1 MIYEWDSSL
10 FTPFE
15 FLNDIMNKINRDQ
28 HECGLIIEYS
38 LKAILN
44 ISGINWK
51 YYQKFL
57 DVAKKFK
64 NPEAFKFFIIYF
76 RNDLNDLNKLINV
89 TKISETSK
97 TFIIEHFKNNITCPA
112 ANFNNSN
119 DYEIGCSIVLNGL
132 IIEHKDN
139 NKMEFYL
146 DHEINHYFDKFN
158 FDEYNLPEELTLN
171 EQIKKL
177 ALKVGYSLE
186 NNSEVKDFTNHILKN
201 SEILEMCGDV
211 VNALKLFL
219 NDDKKYEWFVEHCTS
234 KFISSNEYCKLRIE
248 LQNILLFGTI
258 LRVFS
263 GKRWTFL
270 LNHLK
275 TELNVNEKIID
286 KSMNSIKTFFERLKS
301 MFL

>member
-1 MIYEWDSSL
+1 
-10 FTPFE
+10 
-15 FLNDIMNKINRDQ
+15 MNKINRDQ

-38 LKAILN
+38 LSAILN

-51 YYQKFL
+51 YYKKFL

-64 NPEAFKFFIIYF
+64 NPEIFKFFIIYF

-97 TFIIEHFKNNITCPA
+97 TFIIEHFKNNITCPT

-119 DYEIGCSIVLNGL
+119 DYEIGCSIVLNGS

-158 FDEYNLPEELTLN
+158 FDEYDLPEELTLN

-186 NNSEVKDFTNHILKN
+186 
-201 SEILEMCGDV
+201 
-211 VNALKLFL
+211 
-219 NDDKKYEWFVEHCTS
+219 
-234 KFISSNEYCKLRIE
+234 
-248 LQNILLFGTI
+248 
-258 LRVFS
+258 
-263 GKRWTFL
+263 
-270 LNHLK
+270 
-275 TELNVNEKIID
+275 KIA
-286 KSMNSIKTFFERLKS
+286 K
-301 MFL
+301 